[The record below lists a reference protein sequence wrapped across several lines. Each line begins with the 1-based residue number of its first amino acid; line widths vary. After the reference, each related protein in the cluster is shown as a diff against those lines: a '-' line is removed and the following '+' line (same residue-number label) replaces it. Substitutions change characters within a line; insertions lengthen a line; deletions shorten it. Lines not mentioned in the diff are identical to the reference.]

1 MARPVYQYKPVEGTD
16 TAIGILLPLN
26 KGAQGRPI
34 DSAEAYTSGSRSG
47 NGVFVS
53 SYTTKE
59 AAISN
64 LKNLILTE
72 KGERYMQP
80 NFGTN
85 IRTILFDNNTED
97 LRDALQDSIDEDVQF
112 WLPYIKLQNTN
123 ITSSV
128 DMQALTIT
136 LLFQITNIG
145 ANVVI
150 NILATENAF
159 EVTESEPGEE
169 ELVEVDTFGSDTAF
183 NLGGGGTY

>member
-1 MARPVYQYKPVEGTD
+1 
-16 TAIGILLPLN
+16 
-26 KGAQGRPI
+26 
-34 DSAEAYTSGSRSG
+34 
-47 NGVFVS
+47 
-53 SYTTKE
+53 
-59 AAISN
+59 
-64 LKNLILTE
+64 
-72 KGERYMQP
+72 MQP

>member
-26 KGAQGRPI
+26 KGAQGRPV

-53 SYTTKE
+53 SYT
-59 AAISN
+59 
-64 LKNLILTE
+64 
-72 KGERYMQP
+72 
-80 NFGTN
+80 TN